1 MRMMRRPARP
11 AKRPHKHPAS
21 KRWHWPYLPRPMPPA
36 FPVIPWPGGAP
47 VNAPVDAPMDE
58 PPAEPVID
66 AQPAADDGQPAD
78 AAPDAAPDASEPA
91 DQDAASEFETFGF
104 ETETAEFG
112 RFGNAGAAARR
123 GGTVTIDKVP
133 LLRRHAGIGPD
144 LILTWNELG
153 VVSTRW
159 TWWSICMA
167 MRSRQARSLTSCG
180 TSRYAAAST
189 GRTPRA
195 KTPGA
200 AELGRRSHCCRAGI
214 LSAAPAGEI
223 QLPGAHRRRRPSAIG
238 RLRAAAAVGDARSRR
253 PEVQSPDPDRAF
265 GRRRP
270 ADAHPHR
277 RGSA

>member
-1 MRMMRRPARP
+1 
-11 AKRPHKHPAS
+11 
-21 KRWHWPYLPRPMPPA
+21 MPPA

-66 AQPAADDGQPAD
+66 AQPPADDGQPAD

-112 RFGNAGAAARR
+112 GFGNAGTAARR

-144 LILTWNELG
+144 LILTWNELS
-153 VVSTRW
+153 VVSDLVDVVVHLHGYALSAGAKLNIVRDLKVRSGLD
-159 TWWSICMA
+159 WSDPTGK
-167 MRSRQARSLTSCG
+167 RLQARPNPADA
-180 TSRYAAAST
+180 RIAAA
-189 GRTPRA
+189 RKFCRRRQRA
-195 KTPGA
+195 
-200 AELGRRSHCCRAGI
+200 R
-214 LSAAPAGEI
+214 I
-223 QLPGAHRRRRPSAIG
+223 QLPGAHRRRPSAIG
-238 RLRAAAAVGDARSRR
+238 RLRAAAAVGGARSRR

-270 ADAHPHR
+270 ADAHPHH